1 MTDTVT
7 SGAASDA
14 PPPRTAVS
22 GRAFD
27 ATIWPL
33 ALILVL
39 FTAFPLVALVWRS
52 ISFGISLDAN
62 ARQTLRQALGLSLL
76 SSMVAMTIVLALG
89 TPLAYVLAR
98 RRFPGH
104 VLVDTLVDLPI
115 VLPPAV
121 AGIALLMAFGRRG
134 VLGAWLLDAGI
145 SIPFTPVAVVIAQ
158 IFVAAPFY
166 IRAARSGF
174 NRVEPALEAAAADLG
189 ARPGTVFRTITL
201 PLARSGLA
209 AGAVLAWARAL
220 GEFGATIMFAGNLPG
235 KTQTMP
241 LAIYGAYGG
250 GDLPTAL
257 WLALILLATSLVILV
272 ASRILTRGDH

>member
-1 MTDTVT
+1 MTDPATP
-7 SGAASDA
+7 AARAAPRAAISD
-14 PPPRTAVS
+14 
-22 GRAFD
+22 RAFD
-27 ATIWPL
+27 VTIWPL

-39 FTAFPLVALVWRS
+39 FTIFPLVALVWRS
-52 ISFGISLDAN
+52 VSFGISLDDDV
-62 ARQTLRQALGLSLL
+62 RHTLRQALQLSLL
-76 SSMVAMTIVLALG
+76 SSFAAMAIVLILG

-98 RRFPGH
+98 RRFRGR
-104 VLVDTLVDLPI
+104 VLIDTLVDLPI

-134 VLGAWLLDAGI
+134 VLGAWLLDAGV
-145 SIPFTPVAVVIAQ
+145 SIPFTPAAVVIAQ

-174 NRVEPALEAAAADLG
+174 NRVEPTLEAAAADLG
-189 ARPGTVFRTITL
+189 ARPGTVFRTVTL

-241 LAIYGAYGG
+241 LAIYSAYGG

-257 WLALILLATSLVILV
+257 WLALILLVTSLAILV
-272 ASRILTRGDH
+272 ASRLLIRGRY